1 VPPCS
6 TSTPCRRRHRF
17 PQTTD
22 YLSHPIAKTASN
34 TAFRAVVYRIRHAVP
49 SPACNVRSSPCCL
62 ETIGLWANQRRVFDE
77 ILTCLEALERASEGG
92 MTLGSVE
99 LALLLYFTPIAIH
112 FAVIL
117 TLTEP
122 ICEARSLS
130 VSSFSP
136 GLPNFLFYT
145 IPSDLT

>member
-1 VPPCS
+1 M
-6 TSTPCRRRHRF
+6 
-17 PQTTD
+17 
-22 YLSHPIAKTASN
+22 
-34 TAFRAVVYRIRHAVP
+34 P
-49 SPACNVRSSPCCL
+49 SPALHATFALALAVSRLLASGP
-62 ETIGLWANQRRVFDE
+62 NQRRVFDE
-77 ILTCLEALERASEGG
+77 NWACLEALERVSEGG

-99 LALLLYFTPIAIH
+99 LAPLLYFTPIAIH

-136 GLPNFLFYT
+136 GLPNFLFYKSPQT
-145 IPSDLT
+145 